1 MNSLKVQRCFN
12 HANREAVARCARCG
26 NFFCRECVTEHAGR
40 MTCGRCLGQPV
51 DTVRSFR
58 FRSILTGVI
67 QLGIG
72 LLILWFCFFMAGR
85 GLLLIPSSFHEGHIW
100 RLFGERP

>member
-1 MNSLKVQRCFN
+1 
-12 HANREAVARCARCG
+12 
-26 NFFCRECVTEHAGR
+26 

-58 FRSILTGVI
+58 FRSILAGI
-67 QLGIG
+67 MQLGIG

-85 GLLLIPSSFHEGHIW
+85 GLLQIPSSVHEGSIW
-100 RLFGERP
+100 QQITGEQ

>member
-1 MNSLKVQRCFN
+1 
-12 HANREAVARCARCG
+12 
-26 NFFCRECVTEHAGR
+26 
-40 MTCGRCLGQPV
+40 MTCGRCLGQPA

-58 FRSILTGVI
+58 FRSILAGVM

-85 GLLLIPSSFHEGHIW
+85 GLLQIPSSVHEGSIW
-100 RLFGERP
+100 QQITGEQ